1 MGGGTV
7 PLSEHEQKLLSQ
19 MEQQLVAE
27 DPKFAS
33 TMRGRPRG
41 PGGGKQIMIGAL
53 GVVLGLA
60 LIVVAVAQNLLLV
73 AIPGFLLMIAGV
85 WFALSRRPGPVGTVT
100 EAGTVRARR
109 PSNETFINRL
119 EERWDRRREQD
130 S

>member
-1 MGGGTV
+1 
-7 PLSEHEQKLLSQ
+7 
-19 MEQQLVAE
+19 
-27 DPKFAS
+27 
-33 TMRGRPRG
+33 
-41 PGGGKQIMIGAL
+41 
-53 GVVLGLA
+53 
-60 LIVVAVAQNLLLV
+60 V